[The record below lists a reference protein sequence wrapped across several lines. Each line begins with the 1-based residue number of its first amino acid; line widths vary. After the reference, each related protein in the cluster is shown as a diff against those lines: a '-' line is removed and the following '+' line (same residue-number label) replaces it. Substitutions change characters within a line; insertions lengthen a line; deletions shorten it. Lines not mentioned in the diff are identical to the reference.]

1 MSQAASPRRI
11 AVVGAGVVGM
21 TTALALQRQG
31 HAVSVLDPQG
41 PGEGASYGNAGF
53 LATELIDPLSTPAT
67 LRQAPRL
74 WLAPHGALALPLR
87 YLPRLAPWLVR
98 FIAAARPFQVTKGRQ
113 ALAALNGAAVAAWRR
128 CLADIGAEEELLPS
142 GYLLVWQSGRGRAA
156 AKAKMAHLE
165 RWGQEVEWLEA
176 AALRKREP
184 GLTGTLSH
192 GLYFP
197 GAHQVRDPHALVRR
211 LAAAFEARGGE
222 LCRMRVNR
230 LEPRGEGVRLHTDAG
245 ALDADRAVVAAGAW
259 SHQLAAGLGL
269 SIPLETERGY
279 HLTLPQRGQ
288 ALRQPV
294 GSAERRFVMTPMR
307 CGLRVVGFTEL
318 GGLWL
323 SPVKRRYASL
333 RHHAEALLRDPAG
346 LDEGAE
352 EWMGFRP
359 TLPDSLPVIDT
370 HPDYPVVHFAFG
382 HQHLGLTQAA
392 ITAELLAARMAGE
405 APALDLSPYRVTRFP
420 GCRGRRQETGRCPAY
435 RRSRQD
441 SAGHPANA

>member
-1 MSQAASPRRI
+1 MTRGEGGDRI
-11 AVVGAGVVGM
+11 AVIGAGVIGM

-31 HAVSVLDPQG
+31 HRVSVLDPRG

-67 LRQAPRL
+67 LRKAPRL
-74 WLAPHGALALPLR
+74 WLDPHGALALPLR
-87 YLPRLAPWLVR
+87 YLPRLAPWLMR
-98 FIAAARPFQVTKGRQ
+98 FIAAAGPARVAKGRQ

-128 CLADIGAEEELLPS
+128 CLGDIGAEEELLAS
-142 GYLLVWQSGRGRAA
+142 GYLLVWESGRGRAA
-156 AKAKMAHLE
+156 AKAQMTHLR
-165 RWGQEVEWLEA
+165 RWGYEVEWLEA
-176 AALRKREP
+176 AALRRREP
-184 GLTGTLSH
+184 GLTGELSH

-197 GAHQVRDPHALVRR
+197 GAHQVRDPYALVRR
-211 LAAAFEARGGE
+211 LAAAFEARGGVIRQTTVE
-222 LCRMRVNR
+222 R

-245 ALDADRAVVAAGAW
+245 AWNTDRVVVAAGAW
-259 SHQLAAGLGL
+259 SHRLAAGLGL

-318 GGLWL
+318 GGLAL
-323 SPVKRRYASL
+323 PPVERRYASL
-333 RHHAEALLRDPAG
+333 RHHAEALLSDPSG

-370 HPDYPVVHFAFG
+370 HPDYPAVHFAFG

-392 ITAELLAARMAGE
+392 ITAELVGALVRGQP
-405 APALDLSPYRVTRFP
+405 PALDLEPYRVTRFQ
-420 GCRGRRQETGRCPAY
+420 R
-435 RRSRQD
+435 
-441 SAGHPANA
+441 

>member
-1 MSQAASPRRI
+1 MTRGEGGDRI
-11 AVVGAGVVGM
+11 AVIGAGVIGM
-21 TTALALQRQG
+21 TTALALQHQG
-31 HAVSVLDPQG
+31 HRVSVLDPRG

-67 LRQAPRL
+67 LHKAPRL
-74 WLAPHGALALPLR
+74 WLDPHGALALPLR
-87 YLPRLAPWLVR
+87 YLPRLAPWLAR
-98 FIAAARPFQVTKGRQ
+98 FIAAAGPARVAKGRQ

-128 CLADIGAEEELLPS
+128 CLADIGAEEELLAS
-142 GYLLVWQSGRGRAA
+142 GYLLVWESGRGRAA
-156 AKAKMAHLE
+156 AQAQMAHLR
-165 RWGQEVEWLEA
+165 RWGYEVEWLEA
-176 AALRKREP
+176 AALRRREP
-184 GLTGTLSH
+184 GLTGELSH

-197 GAHQVRDPHALVRR
+197 GAHQVRDPYALVRR
-211 LAAAFEARGGE
+211 LAAAFEARGGVI
-222 LCRMRVNR
+222 RQTKVGR
-230 LEPRGEGVRLHTDAG
+230 LEPRGEGVCLHTDAG
-245 ALDADRAVVAAGAW
+245 EWSTDRVVVAAGAW
-259 SHQLAAGLGL
+259 SHRLAAGLGL

-318 GGLWL
+318 GGLVL
-323 SPVKRRYASL
+323 PPVERRYVSL
-333 RHHAEALLRDPAG
+333 RHHAEALLSDPSG

-370 HPDYPVVHFAFG
+370 HPDYPAVHFAFG

-392 ITAELLAARMAGE
+392 ITAELVGALVRGE
-405 APALDLSPYRVTRFP
+405 PPALDLEPYRVTRFQ
-420 GCRGRRQETGRCPAY
+420 R
-435 RRSRQD
+435 
-441 SAGHPANA
+441 

>member
-1 MSQAASPRRI
+1 MTRGEGGDRT
-11 AVVGAGVVGM
+11 AVIGAGVIGM

-31 HAVSVLDPQG
+31 HRVSVLDPRG

-67 LRQAPRL
+67 LRKAPRL
-74 WLAPHGALALPLR
+74 WLDPHGALALPLR
-87 YLPRLAPWLVR
+87 YLPRLAPWLAR
-98 FIAAARPFQVTKGRQ
+98 FIAAARPARVAKGRQ
-113 ALAALNGAAVAAWRR
+113 ALAALNGAAVAAWQR
-128 CLADIGAEEELLPS
+128 CLADIGAKEELLVS
-142 GYLLVWQSGRGRAA
+142 GYLLVWESDRGRAA
-156 AKAKMAHLE
+156 AKAQMAHLQ
-165 RWGQEVEWLEA
+165 RWGYEVEWLEA

-184 GLTGTLSH
+184 GLTGELSH

-197 GAHQVRDPHALVRR
+197 GAHQMRDPYALVRR

-222 LCRMRVNR
+222 LCRVRVSR
-230 LEPRGEGVRLHTDAG
+230 LEPHGEGVRLHTDAG
-245 ALDADRAVVAAGAW
+245 ELEADRAVVAAGAW
-259 SHQLAAGLGL
+259 SHRLAAGLGL
-269 SIPLETERGY
+269 SVPLETERGY
-279 HLTLPQRGQ
+279 HLTLPKRGQ

-294 GSAERRFVMTPMR
+294 GSAERRCVMTPMS

-318 GGLWL
+318 GGFSL

-333 RHHAEALLRDPAG
+333 RHHAEALLRDPTG

-370 HPDYPVVHFAFG
+370 HPDYPAVHFAFG

-392 ITAELLAARMAGE
+392 ITSELLAARMAGE
-405 APALDLSPYRVTRFP
+405 NPALDLAPYRVTRFS
-420 GCRGRRQETGRCPAY
+420 RRWKTE
-435 RRSRQD
+435 
-441 SAGHPANA
+441 

>member
-1 MSQAASPRRI
+1 MSQSAASRRI
-11 AVVGAGVVGM
+11 AVIGAGVVGM

-31 HAVSVLDPQG
+31 HAVSVLDPHG

-53 LATELIDPLSTPAT
+53 LATELIDPLATPAT
-67 LRQAPRL
+67 LRKAPRL
-74 WLAPHGALALPLR
+74 WLDPHGALALPLR
-87 YLPRLAPWLVR
+87 YLPRLAPWLMR
-98 FIAAARPFQVTKGRQ
+98 FVAAARPARVARGRQ

-128 CLADIGAEEELLPS
+128 CLADIGAEEELVAS
-142 GYLLVWQSGRGRAA
+142 GYLLVWESDRGRAA
-156 AKAKMAHLE
+156 AKAQMAHL
-165 RWGQEVEWLEA
+165 RHWGVEVEWLEA
-176 AALRKREP
+176 AALRQREP

-211 LAAAFEARGGE
+211 LAEAVEARGGE
-222 LCRMRVNR
+222 LCRVRVDR

-245 ALDADRAVVAAGAW
+245 TWEAARAVIAAGAW
-259 SHQLAAGLGL
+259 SHRLAKGLGL
-269 SIPLETERGY
+269 DVPLETERGY
-279 HLTLPQRGQ
+279 HLTLPERGP

-294 GSAERRFVMTPMR
+294 GSAERRCVMTPMS

-318 GGLWL
+318 GGLSL
-323 SPVKRRYASL
+323 SPDRRRYASL
-333 RHHAEALLRDPAG
+333 RRHAGALLADKAG
-346 LDEGAE
+346 LDHSAE

-392 ITAELLAARMAGE
+392 ITAELLAARIAGE
-405 APALDLSPYRVTRFP
+405 SPALDLAPYRVTRF
-420 GCRGRRQETGRCPAY
+420 
-435 RRSRQD
+435 SR
-441 SAGHPANA
+441 H

>member
-1 MSQAASPRRI
+1 MTRGEGGDRI
-11 AVVGAGVVGM
+11 AVIGAGVIGM

-31 HAVSVLDPQG
+31 HRVSVLDPRG

-67 LRQAPRL
+67 LRKAPRL
-74 WLAPHGALALPLR
+74 WLDPHGALALPLR
-87 YLPRLAPWLVR
+87 YLPRLAPWLMR
-98 FIAAARPFQVTKGRQ
+98 FIAAARPARVAKGRQ

-128 CLADIGAEEELLPS
+128 CLADIGAEEELLAS
-142 GYLLVWQSGRGRAA
+142 GYLLVWESGRGRAA
-156 AKAKMAHLE
+156 AKAQMAHLR
-165 RWGQEVEWLEA
+165 RWGYEVEWLEA
-176 AALRKREP
+176 AALRRREP
-184 GLTGTLSH
+184 GLTGELSH

-197 GAHQVRDPHALVRR
+197 GAHQVRDPYALVRR
-211 LAAAFEARGGE
+211 LAEVFEARGGE
-222 LCRMRVNR
+222 LRRVRVSR

-245 ALDADRAVVAAGAW
+245 EWNADRVVVAAGAW
-259 SHQLAAGLGL
+259 SHHLAKSLGL

-318 GGLWL
+318 GGLAL
-323 SPVKRRYASL
+323 SPVERRYASL
-333 RHHAEALLRDPAG
+333 RHHAEALLSDPSG
-346 LDEGAE
+346 LDKGAE

-370 HPDYPVVHFAFG
+370 HPDYPAVHFAFG

-392 ITAELLAARMAGE
+392 ITAELVGALVRGQP
-405 APALDLSPYRVTRFP
+405 PALDLEPYRVTRFQ
-420 GCRGRRQETGRCPAY
+420 R
-435 RRSRQD
+435 
-441 SAGHPANA
+441 